1 MIIAGTGVSWGKG
14 AGKVRLISSIVDFDL
29 VQEGE
34 IVVTKSAT
42 PDFVLILDK
51 ALCLIADEGG
61 MTSHIAIVCREMDK
75 PAIVGTKVGSII
87 LRDGQVIEFDCS
99 TGLVI
104 THD

>member
-1 MIIAGTGVSWGKG
+1 MIITGTGVSWGKG
-14 AGKVRLISSIVDFDL
+14 TGKVRLISSIKDFDS

-61 MTSHIAIVCREMDK
+61 MTSHIAIVCRELEK
-75 PAIVGTKVGSII
+75 PAIVGTRIGSST
-87 LRDGQVIEFDCS
+87 LKDGQEIEFDCS
-99 TGLVI
+99 TGFVT